1 MCVCVCVC
9 VMWCRLV
16 YWVLVGMIGLL
27 ETLIHIILYW
37 IPFYYPLKA
46 VFLVWAMHP
55 QYEGATVIYTKFLKN
70 HVKQNIEKVD
80 RAMEKVTLE
89 NVAKVVAD
97 ASANKID

>member
-1 MCVCVCVC
+1 
-9 VMWCRLV
+9 
-16 YWVLVGMIGLL
+16 MIGLL

-97 ASANKID
+97 ASANKIDESKAIQFSVYYGARVSLACLG

>member
-1 MCVCVCVC
+1 
-9 VMWCRLV
+9 
-16 YWVLVGMIGLL
+16 
-27 ETLIHIILYW
+27 
-37 IPFYYPLKA
+37 
-46 VFLVWAMHP
+46 MHP